1 MSQEHEPSTHLELRE
16 ALAEL
21 HEALSTDVELDAE
34 LRSGLEQVSQEISQA
49 LGQELSENQS
59 SEGGRLFDMAQ
70 RLALQLE
77 VSHPT
82 LTGVLNRVTH
92 QLASLGI

>member
-1 MSQEHEPSTHLELRE
+1 MSEEHHLELRE

-21 HEALSTDVELDAE
+21 HEALSTDVEIDAE

-49 LGQELSENQS
+49 LGEGLNADPPSG
-59 SEGGRLFDMAQ
+59 GGRLFEMAQ